1 MIDLPSV
8 RPSRHVTTLR
18 ETIAR
23 TLLPDTL
30 MIETNWAQALMFL
43 EGGEESGALSCPQR
57 QDHLG
62 AGWQAMG
69 GRHRRGLRGIPQGGP
84 VCWWSEEL
92 CGTAPDA
99 IDLRLGALG
108 ELLRKQ
114 EKLVAP
120 AGAVPP
126 RQADLSRRTIRL
138 QRSGNERGSHQHA
151 GIDREFRQKRGAESV
166 VDHLYQRLQTG
177 CFERVTVPAIGE
189 TAGGE
194 RVLAQAMPVLE
205 QQQILGQM
213 LRVDIALLDQ
223 RMLGRQCR
231 QQRIVEQD
239 DRLSCAAVVGQ
250 RQQEEVELA
259 LVQRIDQA
267 RRQVL
272 DQIKLEPGIGATQ
285 VRQHA
290 RQQEWA
296 DSRDR
301 AHSQRAAKR
310 LPPSAGGTRKLLK
323 IHNDLAGTLD
333 RVEAKR
339 GQHDVALG
347 AVDQRRLEHVL
358 ELLDAGAQGR
368 LGHAAGL
375 GSATEMA
382 MVGERHQVAQ
392 MPYRRQM
399 LHAIAS
405 NRGGGCPASREIH
418 QSFMPLSVMALT
430 SCV

>member
-1 MIDLPSV
+1 M
-8 RPSRHVTTLR
+8 
-18 ETIAR
+18 
-23 TLLPDTL
+23 
-30 MIETNWAQALMFL
+30 
-43 EGGEESGALSCPQR
+43 
-57 QDHLG
+57 
-62 AGWQAMG
+62 
-69 GRHRRGLRGIPQGGP
+69 
-84 VCWWSEEL
+84 CWWSEEL

-99 IDLRLGALG
+99 IDLRLSALC

-114 EKLVAP
+114 EKLVPP
-120 AGAVPP
+120 AGAAPP
-126 RQADLSRRTIRL
+126 RQADLSPRTIRL

-177 CFERVTVPAIGE
+177 CLERVAVPAIGE

-205 QQQILGQM
+205 QQQILGQI

-231 QQRIVEQD
+231 QQRIVEQEN
-239 DRLSCAAVVGQ
+239 RLGRAAVVGQ
-250 RQQEEVELA
+250 RQQDEVELA

-272 DQIKLEPGIGATQ
+272 DQIKLESGIGATQ
-285 VRQHA
+285 IRQHA
-290 RQQEWA
+290 RKQEWA

-310 LPPSAGGTRKLLK
+310 LPPSAGGTRKLLE
-323 IHNDLAGTLD
+323 IHDDLAGTLD
-333 RVEAKR
+333 HVEAKR
-339 GQHDVALG
+339 GEDDVTLG

-368 LGHAAGL
+368 LGHAASL
-375 GSATEMA
+375 GSAAEMA
-382 MVGERHQVAQ
+382 MVGERYQVAQ
-392 MPYRRQM
+392 MPYGRQM
-399 LHAIAS
+399 LHCYRS
-405 NRGGGCPASREIH
+405 QSRRGPRRAN
-418 QSFMPLSVMALT
+418 
-430 SCV
+430 

>member
-1 MIDLPSV
+1 MY
-8 RPSRHVTTLR
+8 
-18 ETIAR
+18 
-23 TLLPDTL
+23 
-30 MIETNWAQALMFL
+30 
-43 EGGEESGALSCPQR
+43 
-57 QDHLG
+57 
-62 AGWQAMG
+62 
-69 GRHRRGLRGIPQGGP
+69 
-84 VCWWSEEL
+84 WWSEEL

-114 EKLVAP
+114 EKLVAS
-120 AGAVPP
+120 AGAAPP

-138 QRSGNERGSHQHA
+138 QRSGNERGPHQQA

-177 CFERVTVPAIGE
+177 GFELVTVPATGE
-189 TAGGE
+189 IAGGE
-194 RVLAQAMPVLE
+194 RVLAEAMPVLE
-205 QQQILGQM
+205 EQQIPGQV
-213 LRVDIALLDQ
+213 LR
-223 RMLGRQCR
+223 
-231 QQRIVEQD
+231 
-239 DRLSCAAVVGQ
+239 
-250 RQQEEVELA
+250 VELA

-285 VRQHA
+285 TRQHA

-296 DSRDR
+296 DSRNR

-310 LPPSAGGTRKLLK
+310 LPPSAGGTRKLLE
-323 IHNDLAGTLD
+323 IHDDLAGTLD

-339 GQHDVALG
+339 GEDDVALG

-358 ELLDAGAQGR
+358 ELLDASAQGG

-375 GSATEMA
+375 GSAAEMA

-392 MPYRRQM
+392 MPYGGQM
-399 LHAIAS
+399 LHTIAP
-405 NRGGGCPASREIH
+405 NRGGRCRAGKLH
-418 QSFMPLSVMALT
+418 QRFMPLSVMALT
-430 SCV
+430 SRV